1 MSRVWGTFSPS
12 RDLDGMTSE
21 LSFNFRGNS
30 NRAAGSFGAMER
42 NELGHGGKD
51 GHETRR

>member
-21 LSFNFRGNS
+21 LSFNCRGNS
-30 NRAAGSFGAMER
+30 NRAAGGFGAR
-42 NELGHGGKD
+42 GWNEFADRGKSVR
-51 GHETRR
+51 GTRR